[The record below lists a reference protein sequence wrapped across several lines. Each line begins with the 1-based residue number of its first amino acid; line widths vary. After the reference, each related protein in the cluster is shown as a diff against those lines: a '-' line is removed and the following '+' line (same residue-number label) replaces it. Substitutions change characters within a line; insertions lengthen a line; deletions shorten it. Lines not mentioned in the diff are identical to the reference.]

1 LLLLRKFI
9 LEHFGTAV

>member
-1 LLLLRKFI
+1 LLLRKFI